1 MMKIVIVGGVAGG
14 ASAATR
20 ARRLDERAEIVLL
33 ERGHD
38 VSFANCG
45 LPYYLGG
52 EIVDR
57 DKLLV
62 AKPSLLRDRFK
73 IDVRVR
79 ASVESIDRA
88 SKTVAIR
95 YIDENRVEKE
105 TYDKLI
111 LSTGASP
118 IVPPIPGIDLP
129 GVFTLRDLRDVD
141 RIHARLESGV
151 RRVLILGAG
160 YIGLELVEN
169 MVRRGFDTTVV
180 DLADQILAPFDKE
193 MTTPIVEALA
203 HHQVGLRLG
212 RSAKRIEKRGGG
224 LVATLDDGEE
234 IAADL
239 VLVGI
244 GVRPESDLAKA
255 ARLAIGARGGVQVD
269 DHMRTT
275 DPDIY
280 AVGDVVEV
288 RAFVT
293 GAARQI
299 PLAGPANRQGR
310 IAADHIFGRDSKF
323 RGSQGTAIVRVF
335 DVVAAQT
342 GEIEK
347 TLRASGLK
355 YEKIYVHPNQHA
367 GYYPGAKAMTIKLLF
382 RGDDGA
388 ILGAQIVG
396 ADGVDKRIDVLA
408 TAIQARM
415 TVFDLEEVELAY
427 SPQFGSAKDAINMA
441 GFVAAG
447 VARRDYPQTQVEE
460 MSAALGENGTILDVR
475 TIDEHRRGAIES
487 AIHIPI
493 DSLRDRLNELPRD
506 RPIVVYCHAGQRGY
520 VATRML
526 RQEGFNAINL
536 AGGFRT
542 YRMIRPDPGLNGE
555 R

>member
-1 MMKIVIVGGVAGG
+1 MKIVIVGGVAGG

-33 ERGHD
+33 ERGPD

-79 ASVESIDRA
+79 ASVESINRA
-88 SKTVAIR
+88 SKTIMIR
-95 YIDENRVEKE
+95 YLDDNRTETE
-105 TYDKLI
+105 TYDKLV
-111 LSTGASP
+111 LSTGAAP
-118 IVPPIPGIDLP
+118 IVPPIPGVDLP

-141 RIHARLESGV
+141 RIHARLNSGIK
-151 RRVLILGAG
+151 RVLILGAG

-169 MVRRGFDTTVV
+169 MVRRGYDTTVV

-212 RSAKRIEKRGGG
+212 RSAKRIEERGGG

-255 ARLAIGARGGVQVD
+255 AGLAVGARGGVQVD
-269 DHMRTT
+269 DRMRTS
-275 DPDIY
+275 DSDIY
-280 AVGDVVEV
+280 AVGDVVEA

-293 GAARQI
+293 RGARQI

-310 IAADHIFGRDSKF
+310 IAADHILGRDSKY

-347 TLRASGLK
+347 TLRTSGLK

-382 RGDDGA
+382 RGDDGS

-396 ADGVDKRIDVLA
+396 ADGVDKRIDVIA

-447 VARRDYPQTQVEE
+447 VARGDYPQTQVEDLA
-460 MSAALGENGTILDVR
+460 AALGENGVILDVR

-493 DSLRDRLNELPRD
+493 DSLRNHLNELPRD

-520 VATRML
+520 VATRLL

-542 YRMIRPDPGLNGE
+542 YRMIRPESAFNEE

>member
-1 MMKIVIVGGVAGG
+1 MKIVIVGGVAGG

-33 ERGHD
+33 ERGPD

-79 ASVESIDRA
+79 ASVESINRA
-88 SKTVAIR
+88 SKTIMIR
-95 YIDENRVEKE
+95 YLDDNRTETE
-105 TYDKLI
+105 TYDKLV
-111 LSTGASP
+111 LSTGAAP
-118 IVPPIPGIDLP
+118 IVPPIPGVDLP

-141 RIHARLESGV
+141 RIHARLNSGIK
-151 RRVLILGAG
+151 RVLILGAG

-169 MVRRGFDTTVV
+169 MVRRGYDTTVV

-212 RSAKRIEKRGGG
+212 RSAKRIEERGGG

-255 ARLAIGARGGVQVD
+255 AGLAIGERGGVQVD
-269 DHMRTT
+269 DHMRTS
-275 DPDIY
+275 DFDIY
-280 AVGDVVEV
+280 AVGDVVEA

-293 GAARQI
+293 RGARQI

-310 IAADHIFGRDSKF
+310 IAADHILGRDSKY

-347 TLRASGLK
+347 TLRTSGLK

-382 RGDDGA
+382 RGDDGS

-396 ADGVDKRIDVLA
+396 ADGVDKRIDVIA

-447 VARRDYPQTQVEE
+447 VARGDYPQTQVEDLA
-460 MSAALGENGTILDVR
+460 AALGENGVILDVR

-493 DSLRDRLNELPRD
+493 DSLRNHLNELPRD

-520 VATRML
+520 VATRLL

-542 YRMIRPDPGLNGE
+542 YRMIRPESAFNEE

>member
-1 MMKIVIVGGVAGG
+1 MKIVIVGGVAGG

-33 ERGHD
+33 ERGPD

-79 ASVESIDRA
+79 ASVESINRA
-88 SKTVAIR
+88 SKTIMIR
-95 YIDENRVEKE
+95 YLDDNRTETE
-105 TYDKLI
+105 TYDKLV
-111 LSTGASP
+111 LSTGAAP
-118 IVPPIPGIDLP
+118 IVPPIPGVDLP

-141 RIHARLESGV
+141 RIHARLNSGIK
-151 RRVLILGAG
+151 RVLILGAG

-169 MVRRGFDTTVV
+169 MVRRGYDTTVV

-212 RSAKRIEKRGGG
+212 RSAKRIEERGGG

-255 ARLAIGARGGVQVD
+255 AGLAIGARGGVQVD
-269 DHMRTT
+269 DRMRTS
-275 DPDIY
+275 DSDIY
-280 AVGDVVEV
+280 AVGDVVEA

-293 GAARQI
+293 RGARQI

-310 IAADHIFGRDSKF
+310 IAADHILGRDSKY

-347 TLRASGLK
+347 TLRTSGLK

-382 RGDDGA
+382 RGDDGS

-396 ADGVDKRIDVLA
+396 ADGVDKRIDVIA

-447 VARRDYPQTQVEE
+447 VARGDYPQTQVEDLA
-460 MSAALGENGTILDVR
+460 AALGENGVILDVR

-493 DSLRDRLNELPRD
+493 DSLRNHLNELPRD

-520 VATRML
+520 VATRLL

-542 YRMIRPDPGLNGE
+542 YRMIRPESAFNEE